1 MTDKEKRKLLMD
13 EFGQN
18 IADLVQI
25 SDGHLADHAKDLE
38 ATAAKIEESGAT
50 PLPCEEMDASHRKF
64 STSLQVRGMMANLI
78 DEEDPERGIKLKPLI
93 DEWDK
98 STSATIE
105 EKIAPA
111 LAACTSIGPSVKPK

>member
-38 ATAAKIEESGAT
+38 ATAAKIEESAHSIALRGNGCKSQKV
-50 PLPCEEMDASHRKF
+50 LNIFAS
-64 STSLQVRGMMANLI
+64 
-78 DEEDPERGIKLKPLI
+78 ERHDG
-93 DEWDK
+93 K
-98 STSATIE
+98 SH
-105 EKIAPA
+105 
-111 LAACTSIGPSVKPK
+111 